1 MVKNEDPWAWTTQ
14 KQSVPLS
21 AGIQA
26 SNEQAPA
33 PLQLAPD
40 PTTQQIQ
47 GILTAKGLNEG
58 IDATGKG
65 IKAAYNAYNAPLA
78 ASTSPASQI
87 ALGAPAPAMS
97 LAPAVVNP
105 TTAALTAEGIT
116 GLAAPLASTAATG
129 AGILGSEAVAGGA
142 LASAAPAAAT
152 TGAATT
158 GAATAG
164 LGAAG
169 AAGGEAA
176 LAAMGPVGWAI
187 AAGLLAKK
195 LKLF

>member
-1 MVKNEDPWAWTTQ
+1 MVDLDKDDPWAWAREA
-14 KQSVPLS
+14 KQATPLS
-21 AGIQA
+21 SNVQA

-33 PLQLAPD
+33 PLQMPRD
-40 PTTQQIQ
+40 PVTQQIEGILVGKGLDQ
-47 GILTAKGLNEG
+47 GINATAG
-58 IDATGKG
+58 G
-65 IKAAYNAYNAPLA
+65 IKAAYNAYGAPLA
-78 ASTSPASQI
+78 ASSSPASQAI
-87 ALGAPAPAMS
+87 LGAPAPAMS

-105 TTAALTAEGIT
+105 TTAALTEAGIT
-116 GLAAPLASTAATG
+116 GLAAPMASTAATG
-129 AGILGSEAVAGGA
+129 AGILGTEAAAGGA
-142 LASAAPAAAT
+142 LASAVPAAAT
-152 TGAATT
+152 TGAAT
-158 GAATAG
+158 TAG